1 MFEDEIKALGDEGVV
16 DEFESYFSNL
26 VGDVEEN
33 NRKYSKAMKELEELL
48 DLERETERI
57 KRKVADF
64 TVDYDE
70 DLVSLETWLVLSW
83 GEEWDGGGRADF
95 WRQLFFDNLSH
106 IFVVLLHTYDDT
118 VQTFVLLIII
128 NEVIVYRVMMYANP
142 LLIV

>member
-83 GEEWDGGGRADF
+83 GEEWDGGGRAVF
-95 WRQLFFDNLSH
+95 
-106 IFVVLLHTYDDT
+106 
-118 VQTFVLLIII
+118 
-128 NEVIVYRVMMYANP
+128 
-142 LLIV
+142 

>member
-70 DLVSLETWLVLSW
+70 DLVSLETFIQ
-83 GEEWDGGGRADF
+83 D
-95 WRQLFFDNLSH
+95 
-106 IFVVLLHTYDDT
+106 
-118 VQTFVLLIII
+118 
-128 NEVIVYRVMMYANP
+128 
-142 LLIV
+142 

>member
-33 NRKYSKAMKELEELL
+33 NRKYSEAMKELEELL

-70 DLVSLETWLVLSW
+70 DLVSLETFIQ
-83 GEEWDGGGRADF
+83 D
-95 WRQLFFDNLSH
+95 
-106 IFVVLLHTYDDT
+106 
-118 VQTFVLLIII
+118 
-128 NEVIVYRVMMYANP
+128 
-142 LLIV
+142 

>member
-33 NRKYSKAMKELEELL
+33 NRKYSEAMKELEELL

-70 DLVSLETWLVLSW
+70 DLVSLETFIQDWIP
-83 GEEWDGGGRADF
+83 GRG
-95 WRQLFFDNLSH
+95 
-106 IFVVLLHTYDDT
+106 V
-118 VQTFVLLIII
+118 
-128 NEVIVYRVMMYANP
+128 
-142 LLIV
+142 

>member
-70 DLVSLETWLVLSW
+70 DLVSLEPFIQ
-83 GEEWDGGGRADF
+83 D
-95 WRQLFFDNLSH
+95 
-106 IFVVLLHTYDDT
+106 
-118 VQTFVLLIII
+118 
-128 NEVIVYRVMMYANP
+128 
-142 LLIV
+142 

>member
-1 MFEDEIKALGDEGVV
+1 MMFEDEIKALGDEGVV

-33 NRKYSKAMKELEELL
+33 NRKYSEAMKELEELL

-70 DLVSLETWLVLSW
+70 DLVSLETFIQ
-83 GEEWDGGGRADF
+83 D
-95 WRQLFFDNLSH
+95 
-106 IFVVLLHTYDDT
+106 
-118 VQTFVLLIII
+118 
-128 NEVIVYRVMMYANP
+128 
-142 LLIV
+142 